1 MNFSP
6 LGYFSDNNRW
16 FDNAFVTLQRP
27 PPEIFTFPKNLEVF
41 SKTRTCACGKCF
53 FAEMAA
59 KNPAAPP
66 PKMTISNVYLLVFG
80 KNQEQ
85 LGEKKLFERINLI
98 FGFIILELI
107 EFNFSF

>member
-1 MNFSP
+1 M
-6 LGYFSDNNRW
+6 
-16 FDNAFVTLQRP
+16 TLQRP

-41 SKTRTCACGKCF
+41 SNTRTCACGKCF

-66 PKMTISNVYLLVFG
+66 PKMTISNVYLLVLG

-85 LGEKKLFERINLI
+85 LGEKKLFEQLN
-98 FGFIILELI
+98 FI
-107 EFNFSF
+107 SPT